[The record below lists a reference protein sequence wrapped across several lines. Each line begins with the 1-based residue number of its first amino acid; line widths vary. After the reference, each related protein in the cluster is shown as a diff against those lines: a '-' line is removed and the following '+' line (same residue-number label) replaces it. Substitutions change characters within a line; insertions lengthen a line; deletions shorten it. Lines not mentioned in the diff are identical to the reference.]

1 VNVLVPSIATDGTVQ
16 GQHSELH
23 AALRAELTRRDLL
36 ARAAAGGVAAMVAG
50 ALRAARTAHAQ
61 SPPAEL
67 LDGTL
72 QAYFDTIIPG
82 RRVART
88 QRGDPVH
95 PRAIAGADPR
105 PGAVEA
111 DALALGKAPL
121 TGFEALAPAFAAD
134 LQAHSLPHGGDF
146 LSLGWDERVKACLA
160 GLSFDNPLRQLWEA
174 GAGVAWAAFVA
185 AGLVPSAT
193 AQTAVGYAVMG
204 YPGAAPNGYWDASY
218 RRRLSRERT
227 RTGSLP

>member
-1 VNVLVPSIATDGTVQ
+1 MQ
-16 GQHSELH
+16 GQARELH
-23 AALRAELTRRDLL
+23 AALRAELTRREAL
-36 ARAAAGGVAAMVAG
+36 ARAAAGGLAALVAG
-50 ALRAARTAHAQ
+50 ALPVARAAQAQ
-61 SPPAEL
+61 APAPDV

-72 QAYFDTIIPG
+72 QAYLDTIIPG

-95 PRAIAGADPR
+95 PRAIAGVDAR
-105 PGAVEA
+105 AGAVEA
-111 DALALGKAPL
+111 DALALGNLPL
-121 TGFEALAPAFAAD
+121 TGFATLAPPFAAD
-134 LQAHSLPHGGDF
+134 LQARALPHGGDF
-146 LSLGWDERVKACLA
+146 LSLAWEERVKTCLA

-193 AQTAVGYAVMG
+193 AETAVGYAVMG